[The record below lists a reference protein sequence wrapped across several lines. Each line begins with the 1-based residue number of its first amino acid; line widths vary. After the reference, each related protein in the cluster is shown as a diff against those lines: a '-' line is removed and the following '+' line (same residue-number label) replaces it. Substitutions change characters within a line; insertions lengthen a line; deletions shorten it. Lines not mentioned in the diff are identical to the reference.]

1 MTKTLL
7 PVSTP
12 RTRRS
17 RGFASRF
24 HTDIYAPA
32 DRTIVRAHGEIDRA
46 TRTAFRAALT
56 TGLERPPSLLIVDL
70 AGVSVLGAWGLAVLV
85 GVANRAARTGIPIV
99 VIGAR
104 PRVYRRFA
112 LTRLVDRLDVH
123 PTPTT
128 RTLIP
133 ASVAAATACSSGQ
146 SRNRESS

>member
-1 MTKTLL
+1 MTKTLP

-12 RTRRS
+12 KARRP
-17 RGFASRF
+17 RRFASRF

-56 TGLERPPSLLIVDL
+56 AGLQRPPSLLIVDL
-70 AGVSVLGAWGLAVLV
+70 AGVTALGASGLAVLL
-85 GVANRAARTGIPIV
+85 GVANRAARADIPITI
-99 VIGAR
+99 IGAR
-104 PRVYRRFA
+104 PKVYRRFA

-133 ASVAAATACSSGQ
+133 AVDPATSPRISSAQG
-146 SRNRESS
+146 

>member
-7 PVSTP
+7 RVSATGAWRP
-12 RTRRS
+12 ARFT
-17 RGFASRF
+17 SRF

-46 TRTAFRAALT
+46 ARTAFRAALA
-56 TGLERPPSLLIVDL
+56 TGLERPRSLLIVAL
-70 AGVSVLGAWGLAVLV
+70 AGVSALGAWGLAVLV
-85 GVANRAARTGIPIV
+85 GVANRAARAGIPIMIV
-99 VIGAR
+99 GAR

-128 RTLIP
+128 RTLLSSSVDASP
-133 ASVAAATACSSGQ
+133 AHS
-146 SRNRESS
+146 